1 MALVEIA
8 TSGVAR
14 KVDMQVL
21 MIFVVLL
28 FSAAIILYALP
39 LILYIAP
46 VLLVGLAISLISDTI
61 HHHKAK
67 TAGH

>member
-1 MALVEIA
+1 MQIVLV
-8 TSGVAR
+8 
-14 KVDMQVL
+14 
-21 MIFVVLL
+21 FVVLL

-46 VLLVGLAISLISDTI
+46 VLVIGLLISLINDSI

-67 TAGH
+67 AAGH

>member
-1 MALVEIA
+1 MGDKSRDKE
-8 TSGVAR
+8 
-14 KVDMQVL
+14 VDMQVL
-21 MIFVVLL
+21 VVFVVLL

-46 VLLVGLAISLISDTI
+46 ILIAGLVFSLIKDSV
-61 HHHKAK
+61 HHHKVK

>member
-1 MALVEIA
+1 MQIVLV
-8 TSGVAR
+8 
-14 KVDMQVL
+14 
-21 MIFVVLL
+21 FVVVL

-46 VLLVGLAISLISDTI
+46 VLVIGLLISLINDSI

-67 TAGH
+67 AAGH

>member
-1 MALVEIA
+1 
-8 TSGVAR
+8 
-14 KVDMQVL
+14 MQVFL
-21 MIFVVLL
+21 IFVVLL

-46 VLLVGLAISLISDTI
+46 ILVVGLLISLIMDSI

-67 TAGH
+67 PAGH